1 MSFKPL
7 STVLKCRLCLMNG
20 AKFGGCKGLAHSY
33 SDLLYVSTPPF
44 ARLSNAN
51 LRIVAFAE
59 Q

>member
-1 MSFKPL
+1 
-7 STVLKCRLCLMNG
+7 MNG